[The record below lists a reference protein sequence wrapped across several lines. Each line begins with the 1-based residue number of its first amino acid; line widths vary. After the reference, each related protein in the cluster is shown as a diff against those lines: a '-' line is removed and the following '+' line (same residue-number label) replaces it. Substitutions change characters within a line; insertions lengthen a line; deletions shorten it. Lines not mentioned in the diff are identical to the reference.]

1 MNLVEDPSVSK
12 KDLEEEYTREL
23 AIEQAF
29 KTFEV
34 ALKLQYSKSF
44 SEAYFTYKELFQ
56 LEVISNHYFEE
67 SDYLKGIQNGNKG
80 NAVDE
85 LSLLSPNVK
94 SLRYLSFR
102 NRGFLNLEI
111 LKAGSDTIKAIYNEE
126 SSRNPKEKLENE
138 AAVSVNELPIEDFYK
153 ELFYVMMDDF
163 IISVIYQEPDEKL
176 LRTIYELFVFLDNKK
191 LARFSLE
198 YSLSAKLE
206 SDDVLGILPM
216 SPIINKKYNLLL
228 ARLHDGN
235 SNPEVDSEFSKQ
247 LEIIEKKL
255 DFLDPVRKDFIEQ
268 IDRMKRINK
277 VEVHLKGV
285 SSWGPIIGDV
295 DKTIKSK
302 QDREKVQTFSKA
314 KIKDIEPYI
323 FTESSVDQLK
333 FVIPELHD
341 EDSEEF
347 YDANEETA
355 EHPEENVMTE
365 EIMKKDESVKVEVM
379 EEEEEE
385 EGKAGKI
392 QRSSRRLARSGSVA
406 EELQIVELTEELF
419 YEARFFSDKLK
430 TFLKIIDQSNSLD
443 FMDLPNVYLSENKGS
458 DMVVDS
464 NPTYISDFMKALN
477 TWNNVVHTPALI
489 ILEDPSKPSGK
500 NDDDKQRSLDILSGF
515 GNKSQTSEVDKAVP
529 SINEYETTEQILG
542 FLLEIN
548 QSSYHYEHCKVK
560 ILERLL
566 GATKYVSE
574 SKDTETVCLLS
585 DTVWNKSL
593 YDNVRE
599 WAIQTE
605 GFLFN
610 IWRNS
615 LPLMQHSNEA
625 FLLEFAFAVGIFEIL
640 TDTYLNIKEQINN
653 AITPQARKHKLFK
666 LNLNA
671 LMVELCKYGD
681 KINKW
686 VDVINEAFFRIKS
699 FDEICDI
706 GGFNYYVRFKWASI
720 FKLRAQNTSWEENKS
735 IAVQL
740 QELLTLVI
748 ERGVEDLHIP
758 LRNFTNISEI
768 TIESINYQSITASV
782 LSMFTKILYTNGGN
796 DGAIQILESILIVDP
811 EASGRN
817 QEIDLSADNKETV
830 LTLVEETKLDDNS
843 IFSIRAFLD
852 KYPIDMKLNLWNIL
866 FLYYDEKKEASKFQY
881 GFEKFLQFLL
891 TYLESDAYIN
901 MKDNRSGTLIKIIH
915 SYSVCLDGY
924 LTYLNQENWKLSDG
938 SSGQSTMKSLLRFLE
953 LVYLFKTHEEAASI
967 TAAKTSIKSRSVKS
981 FDKLYDILV
990 QTLCV
995 TTIYFKSCLENS
1007 ECETIDKIVCDLISI
1022 IHYQLAVHHACDR
1035 AKGMFLKL
1043 SQDTLLASK
1052 TPFEE
1057 ELAQIISCRFH
1068 YTVNINTFTPFNHET
1083 SKTEEL
1089 DSNSTTELAK
1099 FVLPLCFRKNPLIH
1113 TPKTDM
1119 KSLIDGLYE
1128 VIGDPNFDSDEN
1140 LSLNNEYFKYF
1151 LESTTISSKFLKN
1164 TYYGLVTLDLDLPKE
1179 NVGVVQDG
1187 LYYLEALLIFSS
1199 YKIRKKSMQS
1209 RAVELEHIILL
1220 LQYDLIYCTNRVE
1233 SWFLLGQAF
1242 GYLVEDDLIWTS
1254 DKLTIP
1260 DRKVATANLQRKSL
1274 ICYLMAINQAARLG
1288 DVDNQQTASLKP
1300 VIGLL
1305 MSSFS
1310 KEAYSAIMKPMDMHA
1325 FKALTNPRFIKGN
1338 FGATFVNDTLET
1350 IVKKKLVLKIVQ
1362 QSLHIAIK
1370 AEPKDWVNYYYL
1382 SKVQRK
1388 LDKPPKVVLE
1398 SLQTAAELAELN
1410 PNGPDPIIE
1419 PHYRLCSLIYKYV
1432 KNDQLTFADAVQ
1444 FLQNDEV
1451 VASKE
1456 PIEDVKDNQAF
1467 YQVIIKALKRVMAY
1481 DKKKWHHKP
1490 RYRLAQILFHNFDD
1504 VEGAKEEMT
1513 SIVTI
1518 KATSKTLVLIWKPE
1532 NERPGTHF
1540 FYTYQYSRFY
1550 IELLNRELNLIS
1562 LIQMLPKLRRSNSTM
1577 ISLYNAWEYLCSTIC
1592 KIIRTL
1598 LDVKEQF
1605 TETFLLSFTY
1615 QAFVYC
1621 SKTFLE
1627 MMKKEGVPE
1636 ELEVHLCFLHAIN
1649 DMKKFNNGFGPTSLI
1664 DDTITAIY
1672 IRIYLFFDKKIESAL
1687 ASLEPAESPN
1697 GKMKKLAKR
1706 DVFPFANDILSS
1718 FRREIEK
1725 IFKDKPNIYN
1735 DFVKNIDEKNKVTEK
1750 QVNEDGKAALE
1761 SIEEGVNGG
1770 STIYNDHKEAP
1781 PYEKKEE
1788 EKEQGK
1794 DDEGGNME
1802 KEGEE
1807 HGEGKKEAEG
1817 NGEDQSKEAEG
1828 NGEDKSKE
1836 AEEHGVNKA
1845 KAEEKDENKVKA
1857 DEKDGEKVKAGENG
1871 GEKVETEQNSADN
1884 VKAEGKGLE
1893 KNGSNDEDIIGE
1905 DVIQVTPND
1914 NENDKKEENK
1924 EVIEVTDD
1932 NEANEESNTSKNSG
1946 KRVLGEGR
1954 RASNKRSKLNGVD
1967 VVEIHD
1973 ELN

>member
-1 MNLVEDPSVSK
+1 MSSFAPLNLAEDPSVSK

-29 KTFEV
+29 KSFEV
-34 ALKLQYSKSF
+34 ALNLQNSKNF

-67 SDYLKGIQNGNKG
+67 SDYLKGIQNGNKA

-111 LKAGSDTIKAIYNEE
+111 LKAGSDTIKAIYSEE
-126 SSRNPKEKLENE
+126 ISRKPKEKLENE
-138 AAVSVNELPIEDFYK
+138 AAASVNELPIEDFYK
-153 ELFYVMMDDF
+153 ELFYVMIDDF

-191 LARFSLE
+191 LAKFSLE
-198 YSLSAKLE
+198 YTLSAKLE
-206 SDDVLGILPM
+206 SDDVLGILPV

-228 ARLHDGN
+228 ARLHEGN
-235 SNPEVDSEFSKQ
+235 SNPELDSEFSKQ
-247 LEIIEKKL
+247 LEFIEKKL
-255 DFLDPVRKDFIEQ
+255 GFLDPVRKDFIDQ
-268 IDRMKRINK
+268 VHRMKRLNK
-277 VEVHLKGV
+277 VEVPLKGV
-285 SSWGPIIGDV
+285 SSWGPIISDV
-295 DKTIKSK
+295 NKTIKSK
-302 QDREKVQTFSKA
+302 QDREKVQAFTKA

-347 YDANEETA
+347 YDANEETV
-355 EHPEENVMTE
+355 EHPEENVTIE
-365 EIMKKDESVKVEVM
+365 ETAKKDESVKVEVM
-379 EEEEEE
+379 EEEDEE

-406 EELQIVELTEELF
+406 EELQVVELTEELF

-430 TFLKIIDQSNSLD
+430 EFLKIIDQNKSLD
-443 FMDLPNVYLSENKGS
+443 FMDLPNVYLSENKDT
-458 DMVVDS
+458 DMIVDS
-464 NPTYISDFMKALN
+464 NPTYISDIMKAFN

-529 SINEYETTEQILG
+529 SISLYETTEQILE

-566 GATKYVSE
+566 GATKYVIDE
-574 SKDTETVCLLS
+574 NTETVCLLS

-599 WAIQTE
+599 WVIQAE

-610 IWRNS
+610 IWRNNP
-615 LPLMQHSNEA
+615 PLVQHSNEA

-640 TDTYLNIKEQINN
+640 TDTYINIKEQINN

-686 VDVINEAFFRIKS
+686 TDLINEAFFRIKS
-699 FDEICDI
+699 FDEICNI

-720 FKLRAQNTSWEENKS
+720 FKLKAQNTSWEENKS

-811 EASGRN
+811 DAKERN

-881 GFEKFLQFLL
+881 GFEKYLQFLL
-891 TYLESDAYIN
+891 TYLQSDAYVN
-901 MKDNRSGTLIKIIH
+901 LKGNRSGTLIKIIH

-924 LTYLNQENWKLSDG
+924 LTHLNQENWKLSDG
-938 SSGQSTMKSLLRFLE
+938 SSSQSTMNSLLRFLE

-967 TAAKTSIKSRSVKS
+967 TAAKTSIKSRSMKS

-1007 ECETIDKIVCDLISI
+1007 KCEAIDKTVCDLISI

-1089 DSNSTTELAK
+1089 DSNSTNELAK

-1128 VIGDPNFDSDEN
+1128 VIGDPNFDSDES
-1140 LSLNNEYFKYF
+1140 LRLNNEYFKYF

-1164 TYYGLVTLDLDLPKE
+1164 TYYGLVTLDLDVPVE

-1274 ICYLMAINQAARLG
+1274 ICYLMAINQAAHLG
-1288 DVDNQQTASLKP
+1288 GVDNQQSASLKP

-1310 KEAYSAIMKPMDMHA
+1310 KEAYGAIMKPMDMHA
-1325 FKALTNPRFIKGN
+1325 FKALTNPRFIKGE
-1338 FGATFVNDTLET
+1338 FGASFVNDALET
-1350 IVKKKLVLKIVQ
+1350 TVKKKLVLKIVQ

-1388 LDKPPKVVLE
+1388 LDKPPKTVLE
-1398 SLQTAAELAELN
+1398 SLQIAAELAELN
-1410 PNGPDPIIE
+1410 PNGPDPVIE

-1432 KNDQLTFADAVQ
+1432 KNNQLPFAEAVQ

-1456 PIEDVKDNQAF
+1456 PIEDIKNNQEF

-1504 VEGAKEEMT
+1504 VEGAKEEMS

-1605 TETFLLSFTY
+1605 TENFLQSFTY

-1627 MMKKEGVPE
+1627 IMKKEGVPE

-1725 IFKDKPNIYN
+1725 IFKEKPNIYN
-1735 DFVKNIDEKNKVTEK
+1735 DFVKNIDEKSKMAEVNVTE
-1750 QVNEDGKAALE
+1750 EGKAALE
-1761 SIEEGVNGG
+1761 SIEEGVNGRAV
-1770 STIYNDHKEAP
+1770 TDKEEVSP
-1781 PYEKKEE
+1781 DEQKVEVSPDEKKE

-1794 DDEGGNME
+1794 EDEKNKTIEKGSQEVGEYGTKEVEKNGGDA
-1802 KEGEE
+1802 K
-1807 HGEGKKEAEG
+1807 
-1817 NGEDQSKEAEG
+1817 
-1828 NGEDKSKE
+1828 EDKTKQ
-1836 AEEHGVNKA
+1836 AEENDKVEVEEKSEDKVEADENGGDKQ
-1845 KAEEKDENKVKA
+1845 KAEE
-1857 DEKDGEKVKAGENG
+1857 NG
-1871 GEKVETEQNSADN
+1871 RDQVEAQ
-1884 VKAEGKGLE
+1884 GKGLG
-1893 KNGSNDEDIIGE
+1893 KNGSNEEDTNGEEVIEIVADDEN
-1905 DVIQVTPND
+1905 ND
-1914 NENDKKEENK
+1914 KEENK
-1924 EVIEVTDD
+1924 EFIEVIDAD
-1932 NEANEESNTSKNSG
+1932 EAKEEYKTSKESG
-1946 KRVLGEGR
+1946 KRGLGEGR
-1954 RASNKRSKLNGVD
+1954 RASNKRSKLNSAD
-1967 VVEIHD
+1967 VVKIHD
-1973 ELN
+1973 DGN